1 METLNGFSVLHMFLY
16 LAVGK
21 LVFLPPREFPV
32 YMEKTQN
39 RSEKYLRLPNLP
51 LTFHFSHY
59 TARHRNSPA
68 VLPLSPWQYH
78 LFKELGTIIAN
89 MVGNLTHKIITTTC
103 EPLGK

>member
-1 METLNGFSVLHMFLY
+1 MAFLFYTFLY

-32 YMEKTQN
+32 CMEKVQD
-39 RSEKYLRLPNLP
+39 RSEKYLRLPNLL

-59 TARHRNSPA
+59 PSRHRNSPA
-68 VLPLSPWQYH
+68 VLPLSPWRYH
-78 LFKELGTIIAN
+78 LFKELDTIIAN
-89 MVGNLTHKIITTTC
+89 MVGNLAHEIITTTC